1 KVLCV
6 CVTGPFNPGAVLVS
20 HAAHTNTSPPSARF
34 THSTCGHAATH
45 IAAAGAG
52 SRVTSSGPGHLACPH
67 PLPPS
72 LPALCERRLSPWSS
86 RCPRRSP
93 PPLVSPGW
101 QRQDARSGGFLQVQ
115 RIAMSSREGAR
126 QPPAGEQLASP
137 SSQSPKRGRGRP
149 RKPQKEPAAGEP
161 SPKRPRGR
169 PKGSKNKSPSK
180 SAQKKEEASGEK
192 RPRGRPRKW
201 PQQEKK
207 SGEEETEETSSQ
219 ESEED

>member
-1 KVLCV
+1 
-6 CVTGPFNPGAVLVS
+6 
-20 HAAHTNTSPPSARF
+20 
-34 THSTCGHAATH
+34 
-45 IAAAGAG
+45 
-52 SRVTSSGPGHLACPH
+52 
-67 PLPPS
+67 
-72 LPALCERRLSPWSS
+72 
-86 RCPRRSP
+86 
-93 PPLVSPGW
+93 
-101 QRQDARSGGFLQVQ
+101 
-115 RIAMSSREGAR
+115 MSSREGAR

-201 PQQEKK
+201 FYFQIYFGKHL
-207 SGEEETEETSSQ
+207 
-219 ESEED
+219 ESFISILLCVHLQIYFVFDLAQLHKNMVTCPRNWPSFRDDNNDDIQLVYAPFF

>member
-1 KVLCV
+1 MRPPDDRAATTRAGCPGACGRDRRRKEGATAPVATADPPPPTTRIQGASTDYQAKKRCWDERFLTLDGVSYTMSHVV
-6 CVTGPFNPGAVLVS
+6 CVISIQAEKACFS
-20 HAAHTNTSPPSARF
+20 NT
-34 THSTCGHAATH
+34 
-45 IAAAGAG
+45 
-52 SRVTSSGPGHLACPH
+52 VN
-67 PLPPS
+67 
-72 LPALCERRLSPWSS
+72 
-86 RCPRRSP
+86 
-93 PPLVSPGW
+93 V
-101 QRQDARSGGFLQVQ
+101 
-115 RIAMSSREGAR
+115 M
-126 QPPAGEQLASP
+126 
-137 SSQSPKRGRGRP
+137 
-149 RKPQKEPAAGEP
+149 QKDNKMEPAAGEP